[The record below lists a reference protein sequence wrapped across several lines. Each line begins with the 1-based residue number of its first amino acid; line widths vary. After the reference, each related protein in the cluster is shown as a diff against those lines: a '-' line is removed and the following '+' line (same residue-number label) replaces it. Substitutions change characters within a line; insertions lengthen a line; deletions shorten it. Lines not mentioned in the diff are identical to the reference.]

1 VQAIEDLA
9 LVDRIAEDGIVL
21 ECCPGSNVT
30 LGVFP
35 SWAEHPI
42 QTLRDRGVKVTVST
56 DDPPFFHTTMTAEYE
71 NLARTFGWDEE
82 VFAEIART
90 SLDAAFCDAATK
102 EKIAK
107 KLGD

>member
-1 VQAIEDLA
+1 
-9 LVDRIAEDGIVL
+9 
-21 ECCPGSNVT
+21 
-30 LGVFP
+30 
-35 SWAEHPI
+35 
-42 QTLRDRGVKVTVST
+42 VKVTVST

-71 NLARTFGWDEE
+71 NLPDLRLGRGRLRRDR
-82 VFAEIART
+82 RT

>member
-1 VQAIEDLA
+1 
-9 LVDRIAEDGIVL
+9 VDRLARDGIVL

-42 QTLRDRGVKVTVST
+42 ETLRDRGVKVTIST

-71 NLARTFGWDEE
+71 NLARAFGWDEE
-82 VFAEIART
+82 VFAGIART

-102 EKIAK
+102 DKIAK